1 MSYKI
6 SQEYCWYDNGSI
18 IVKMYMIN
26 GMPFTF
32 DELNERAQ
40 NDPEILRQADKN
52 RDYSPEDLF
61 YTSFYLIEE
70 EMHPLIFDLELENP
84 EDLPQDDYY
93 EEDLYT

>member
-26 GMPFTF
+26 GLPFTF
-32 DELNERAQ
+32 DELNESSQ
-40 NDPEILRQADKN
+40 NDPEILRLADKN

-61 YTSFYLIEE
+61 FASFYLMEE
-70 EMHPLIFDLELENP
+70 AMHPLIFDLELENP

-93 EEDLYT
+93 EEDLYS